1 MPPQQ
6 QDGEVLQAYGHP
18 KIAFFHL
25 FWKVAAVLVY
35 IFCGVFS
42 SSFIV
47 NFVVIVLLL
56 TLDFWT
62 TKNLSGRLLVGLRW
76 WNETTDEGSNWR
88 FETLGEASWAEADQ
102 QKGLCMLLVVPV
114 HHGCLLLL
122 LAMYNVLLLQ
132 PVVWGVLGI
141 IALVKISVDYLL
153 VIAVAVVL
161 SSANVVGYTKCSK
174 QASAQLRDMARN
186 AMTSGLT
193 AAISRV

>member
-25 FWKVAAVLVY
+25 FWKAAAVLVY

-88 FETLGEASWAEADQ
+88 FETLGEGQRQINKKDSACFWWS
-102 QKGLCMLLVVPV
+102 LYIM
-114 HHGCLLLL
+114 
-122 LAMYNVLLLQ
+122 
-132 PVVWGVLGI
+132 PVVWGLLGI

-153 VIAVAVVL
+153 VIVVAVVL

-174 QASAQLRDMARN
+174 QASGQLRDMARN